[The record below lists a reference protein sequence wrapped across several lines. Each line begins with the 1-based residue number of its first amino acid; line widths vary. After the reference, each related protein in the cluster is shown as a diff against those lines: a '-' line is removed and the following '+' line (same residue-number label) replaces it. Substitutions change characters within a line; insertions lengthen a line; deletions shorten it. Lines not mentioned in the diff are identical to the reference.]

1 MRRCAKEAKDTRNN
15 MDEAT
20 KAGYGVLL
28 MRQALPKSEFYAKTT
43 AKIRSTLDTPA
54 PGPADT
60 LPFGVLG
67 RGPARQ
73 PLDLAKDA
81 HVAALA
87 ARLDSLHGATAQA
100 AARGA
105 PRSDGLDDAT
115 LALYARLAQLLDAD
129 PVGRIEALRNEQR
142 TAAAEAKAAR
152 AQGAQVLAKA
162 EQMEARL
169 DKMES
174 TISQTVTDAIDKRV
188 STRIDSIAAELK
200 TVPGAVSRMESE
212 LNAAKGTITN
222 LVDDVK
228 ALKDER
234 EKMLDAAK
242 SMEAAA
248 LLAAPREDSLKA
260 EVAMLAE
267 RIEGLRT
274 ASSSADVLQA
284 VENLRTE
291 LRPPEAPQPTRTDS
305 PPTSRLSRQSAF
317 DASVASS
324 QRTQIQR
331 HDAAPS
337 ENSSQVG
344 ASADLG
350 AHTLGASAQ
359 VSDAS
364 QDLVRMDS
372 VSAHASVEAD
382 LKSPLADAIS
392 RAAADRRK
400 DARPIFLQDTPAKDD
415 VSEGPPAWM
424 CDSSADGGGSLLSRA
439 NSDSSRET
447 PPIPEEEAGLD

>member
-1 MRRCAKEAKDTRNN
+1 

-43 AKIRSTLDTPA
+43 AKIRSTLDAPA

-87 ARLDSLHGATAQA
+87 ARLDSLHGATAHA
-100 AARGA
+100 AARGT
-105 PRSDGLDDAT
+105 PRSDGLDEAT

-129 PVGRIEALRNEQR
+129 PIGKIEALRNEQR

-169 DKMES
+169 NTMES
-174 TISQTVTDAIDKRV
+174 TIAQTVTEAINATV
-188 STRIDSIAAELK
+188 STRIDAIAADLK

-212 LNAAKGTITN
+212 LNAAKGTIGG

-291 LRPPEAPQPTRTDS
+291 LRPPEAPQPTRSDS

-331 HDAAPS
+331 HDAPS
-337 ENSSQVG
+337 SEMG

-350 AHTLGASAQ
+350 AHLGASAQ

-372 VSAHASVEAD
+372 VSAHASVEND

-415 VSEGPPAWM
+415 PSTGPPAWM
-424 CDSSADGGGSLLSRA
+424 CDSSMEGGGSLLGSTPRA

>member
-1 MRRCAKEAKDTRNN
+1 

-28 MRQALPKSEFYAKTT
+28 MRQALPKSEFYARTT
-43 AKIRSTLDTPA
+43 ATIRAGLQEPA

-67 RGPARQ
+67 RGPTRK

-81 HVAALA
+81 HVKALA
-87 ARLDSLHGATAQA
+87 KRLDELHGATAQA

-105 PRSDGLDDAT
+105 PRSDGLDEAT
-115 LALYARLAQLLDAD
+115 LQLYARLAQLLDAD
-129 PVGRIEALRNEQR
+129 PVGKIEALRNEQR

-169 DKMES
+169 DTMET
-174 TISQTVTDAIDKRV
+174 TIAQTVTEAV
-188 STRIDSIAAELK
+188 STRIDAIAAELK
-200 TVPGAVSRMESE
+200 TVPSAVSRMESE
-212 LNAAKGTITN
+212 LHAAKGTISG
-222 LVDDVK
+222 LVEDVK
-228 ALKDER
+228 ALKDDR

-248 LLAAPREDSLKA
+248 LLAAPREDSLRA

-267 RIEGLRT
+267 RIEELRT
-274 ASSSADVLQA
+274 ASNGADVLQA

-291 LRPPEAPQPTRTDS
+291 LRPEAPQPTRTDS

-337 ENSSQVG
+337 EASSHVG

-372 VSAHASVEAD
+372 VSAHASVEAEM
-382 LKSPLADAIS
+382 KSPLADAIS

-415 VSEGPPAWM
+415 ASTGPPAWM
-424 CDSSADGGGSLLSRA
+424 CDSSVEGGGSLISGTPRA
-439 NSDSSRET
+439 GSDSSRET
-447 PPIPEEEAGLD
+447 PPIPEEVSGLD

>member
-1 MRRCAKEAKDTRNN
+1 

-28 MRQALPKSEFYAKTT
+28 MRQALPRSEFYAKTT
-43 AKIRSTLDTPA
+43 AKIRSSLDTPA

-67 RGPARQ
+67 RGPARR

-87 ARLDSLHGATAQA
+87 ARLDELHGATAHA
-100 AARGA
+100 AARGM
-105 PRSDGLDDAT
+105 PRSDGLDEAT
-115 LALYARLAQLLDAD
+115 LQLYARLAQLLDAD
-129 PVGRIEALRNEQR
+129 PIGRIEALRNEQR

-169 DKMES
+169 NTMEN
-174 TISQTVTDAIDKRV
+174 TIAQTVTEAINATV
-188 STRIDSIAAELK
+188 STRIDAIASELK

-212 LNAAKGTITN
+212 LNAAKGTIGG

-228 ALKDER
+228 ALKDDRER
-234 EKMLDAAK
+234 VLEAAK

-284 VENLRTE
+284 VEALRNE
-291 LRPPEAPQPTRTDS
+291 LRPEAPQPTRTDS

-331 HDAAPS
+331 HDAPS
-337 ENSSQVG
+337 SEMG

-372 VSAHASVEAD
+372 VSAHASVEAEM
-382 LKSPLADAIS
+382 KSPLADAIS

-415 VSEGPPAWM
+415 QSTGPPAWM
-424 CDSSADGGGSLLSRA
+424 CDSSMEGGGSLLGSTPRA

>member
-1 MRRCAKEAKDTRNN
+1 

-115 LALYARLAQLLDAD
+115 LQLYARLAQLLDAD
-129 PVGRIEALRNEQR
+129 PIGRIEALRNEQR

-162 EQMEARL
+162 EQMELRL
-169 DKMES
+169 NKMES
-174 TISQTVTDAIDKRV
+174 TISQTVTEAIQAQV
-188 STRIDSIAAELK
+188 STRIDAIAAELK
-200 TVPGAVSRMESE
+200 AVPGAVSRMESE
-212 LNAAKGTITN
+212 LNAAKGTISG

-234 EKMLDAAK
+234 ERVLEAAK

-284 VENLRTE
+284 VENLRNE

-350 AHTLGASAQ
+350 AHLGASAQ

-415 VSEGPPAWM
+415 QSTGPPAWM
-424 CDSSADGGGSLLSRA
+424 CDSSVEGGGSLISRA

>member
-1 MRRCAKEAKDTRNN
+1 

-28 MRQALPKSEFYAKTT
+28 MRQALPKSEFYAKMT
-43 AKIRSTLDTPA
+43 AKIRSALDTPA

-67 RGPARQ
+67 RGPTRK

-87 ARLDSLHGATAQA
+87 ARLDELHGATAQA
-100 AARGA
+100 AARGM

-115 LALYARLAQLLDAD
+115 LQLYARLAQLLDAD
-129 PVGRIEALRNEQR
+129 PVGRIEALRTEQR
-142 TAAAEAKAAR
+142 QAVAEAKAAR

-162 EQMEARL
+162 EQMELRL
-169 DKMES
+169 NKMES
-174 TISQTVTDAIDKRV
+174 TISQTVTEAIQAQV
-188 STRIDSIAAELK
+188 STRIDAIAAELK
-200 TVPGAVSRMESE
+200 AVPGAVSRMESE
-212 LNAAKGTITN
+212 LNAAKGTIGG

-228 ALKDER
+228 ALKDDRER
-234 EKMLDAAK
+234 VLEAAK

-284 VENLRTE
+284 VEALRNE
-291 LRPPEAPQPTRTDS
+291 LRPEAPQPTRTDS

-331 HDAAPS
+331 HDAPS
-337 ENSSQVG
+337 SEMG

-372 VSAHASVEAD
+372 VSAHASVEAEM
-382 LKSPLADAIS
+382 KSPLADAIS

-415 VSEGPPAWM
+415 QSTGPPAWM
-424 CDSSADGGGSLLSRA
+424 CDSSVEGGGSLGLTPRA
-439 NSDSSRET
+439 GSDSSRET

>member
-1 MRRCAKEAKDTRNN
+1 

-60 LPFGVLG
+60 IPFGVLG

-73 PLDLAKDA
+73 PLDLAKGA

-87 ARLDSLHGATAQA
+87 ARLDALHGATAQT
-100 AARGA
+100 AARGM
-105 PRSDGLDDAT
+105 PRSDGLDEAT

-129 PVGRIEALRNEQR
+129 PIGRIEALRNEQR

-169 DKMES
+169 NTMES
-174 TISQTVTDAIDKRV
+174 TIAQTVTEAINATV
-188 STRIDSIAAELK
+188 STRIDAIAAELK

-212 LNAAKGTITN
+212 LNAAKGTISG

-291 LRPPEAPQPTRTDS
+291 LRPEAPQPTRSDS

-350 AHTLGASAQ
+350 AHLGASAQ

-415 VSEGPPAWM
+415 QSTGPPAWM
-424 CDSSADGGGSLLSRA
+424 CDSSVEGGGSLISRA

>member
-1 MRRCAKEAKDTRNN
+1 

-28 MRQALPKSEFYAKTT
+28 MRQALPKSQFYARTT
-43 AKIRSTLDTPA
+43 ANIRAGLQEPA

-60 LPFGVLG
+60 IPFGVLG
-67 RGPARQ
+67 RGPTRK

-100 AARGA
+100 AARGM
-105 PRSDGLDDAT
+105 PRSDGLDEAT

-129 PVGRIEALRNEQR
+129 PIGKIEALRTEQR
-142 TAAAEAKAAR
+142 QAAAEAKAAR
-152 AQGAQVLAKA
+152 AQGAQVLKRA

-174 TISQTVTDAIDKRV
+174 TISQTVTDAIQAQV
-188 STRIDSIAAELK
+188 STRIDAIASELK
-200 TVPGAVSRMESE
+200 TVPSAVSRMEGE
-212 LNAAKGTITN
+212 LHAAKGTIGG

-228 ALKDER
+228 ALKDDRER
-234 EKMLDAAK
+234 VLDAAK

-248 LLAAPREDSLKA
+248 LLAAPREDSLRA

-267 RIEGLRT
+267 RIEELRT
-274 ASSSADVLQA
+274 ASSSVDVLQA
-284 VENLRTE
+284 VENLRSE

-337 ENSSQVG
+337 EASSHVG

-372 VSAHASVEAD
+372 VSAHASVEAEM
-382 LKSPLADAIS
+382 KSPLADAIS

-415 VSEGPPAWM
+415 ESTGPPAWM
-424 CDSSADGGGSLLSRA
+424 CDSSIEGGGSLLGSTPRA

>member
-1 MRRCAKEAKDTRNN
+1 

-43 AKIRSTLDTPA
+43 AKIRSSLDTPA

-87 ARLDSLHGATAQA
+87 ARLDSLHGATAHA

-105 PRSDGLDDAT
+105 PRSDGLDEAT
-115 LALYARLAQLLDAD
+115 LQLYARLAQLLDAD
-129 PVGRIEALRNEQR
+129 PIGRIEALRNEQR

-162 EQMEARL
+162 EQMELRL
-169 DKMES
+169 SKMES
-174 TISQTVTDAIDKRV
+174 TISQTVTDAMQAHLAP
-188 STRIDSIAAELK
+188 IAAELK

-212 LNAAKGTITN
+212 LNAAKGTIGG

-234 EKMLDAAK
+234 ERVLEAAK

-284 VENLRTE
+284 VENLRSE
-291 LRPPEAPQPTRTDS
+291 LRPPEAPQPTRSDS
-305 PPTSRLSRQSAF
+305 PPTSRLSRNSTF

-324 QRTQIQR
+324 QRTAIQR

-350 AHTLGASAQ
+350 AHLGASAQ

-372 VSAHASVEAD
+372 VSAHASVEAE

-415 VSEGPPAWM
+415 QSTGPPAWM

>member
-1 MRRCAKEAKDTRNN
+1 

-28 MRQALPKSEFYAKTT
+28 MRQALPKSEFYARTT
-43 AKIRSTLDTPA
+43 ANIRAGLQEPA

-60 LPFGVLG
+60 IPFGVLG
-67 RGPARQ
+67 RGPTRK

-100 AARGA
+100 AARGM
-105 PRSDGLDDAT
+105 PRSDGLDEAT
-115 LALYARLAQLLDAD
+115 LALYAKLTQLLDAD
-129 PVGRIEALRNEQR
+129 PIGKIEALRTEQR
-142 TAAAEAKAAR
+142 QAVAEAKAAR
-152 AQGAQVLAKA
+152 AQGAQVLKRA
-162 EQMEARL
+162 EQMELRL
-169 DKMES
+169 DRMES
-174 TISQTVTDAIDKRV
+174 TISQTVTDAIQAQV
-188 STRIDSIAAELK
+188 STRIDAIASELK

-212 LNAAKGTITN
+212 LNAAKGTIGG

-228 ALKDER
+228 ALKDDK

-248 LLAAPREDSLKA
+248 LLAAPREDSLRA

-267 RIEGLRT
+267 RIEELRT
-274 ASSSADVLQA
+274 ASNGVDVLQA

-291 LRPPEAPQPTRTDS
+291 LRPPEAPQPTRSDS

-337 ENSSQVG
+337 EASSHVG

-372 VSAHASVEAD
+372 VSAHASVEAE

-400 DARPIFLQDTPAKDD
+400 DARPIFLQDTPAKDAE
-415 VSEGPPAWM
+415 STGPPAWM
-424 CDSSADGGGSLLSRA
+424 CDSSLEGGGSLISGTPRA
-439 NSDSSRET
+439 GSDSSRET

>member
-1 MRRCAKEAKDTRNN
+1 

-28 MRQALPKSEFYAKTT
+28 MRQALPKSEFYARTT
-43 AKIRSTLDTPA
+43 ANIRAGLQEPA

-67 RGPARQ
+67 RGPTRK

-87 ARLDSLHGATAQA
+87 ARLDELHGATAQA
-100 AARGA
+100 AARGM
-105 PRSDGLDDAT
+105 PRSDGLDEAT

-129 PVGRIEALRNEQR
+129 PVGRIEALRTEQR
-142 TAAAEAKAAR
+142 QAVAEAKAAR

-169 DKMES
+169 NTMEN
-174 TISQTVTDAIDKRV
+174 TIAQTVTEAINATVSNRIDAIA
-188 STRIDSIAAELK
+188 SELK

-228 ALKDER
+228 ALKDDRER
-234 EKMLDAAK
+234 VLEAAK

-284 VENLRTE
+284 VENLRNE
-291 LRPPEAPQPTRTDS
+291 LRPPEAPQPTRSDS

-331 HDAAPS
+331 HDAPS
-337 ENSSQVG
+337 SEMG

-350 AHTLGASAQ
+350 AHLGASAQ

-372 VSAHASVEAD
+372 VSAHASVEAEM
-382 LKSPLADAIS
+382 KSPLADAIS

-415 VSEGPPAWM
+415 QSTGPPAWM
-424 CDSSADGGGSLLSRA
+424 CDSSMEGGGSLLSRA

>member
-1 MRRCAKEAKDTRNN
+1 MVREGSQRRHA

-28 MRQALPKSEFYAKTT
+28 MRQALPKSQFYARTT
-43 AKIRSTLDTPA
+43 ATIRAGLEEPVA
-54 PGPADT
+54 PADT
-60 LPFGVLG
+60 IPFGVLG
-67 RGPARQ
+67 RGQRQ

-81 HVAALA
+81 HVKALA
-87 ARLDSLHGATAQA
+87 KRLDELHGATAQA
-100 AARGA
+100 AARGM
-105 PRSDGLDDAT
+105 PRSDGLDEAT

-129 PVGRIEALRNEQR
+129 PIGKIEALRSEQR

-152 AQGAQVLAKA
+152 AQGAQVLKRA

-169 DKMES
+169 DRMET

-188 STRIDSIAAELK
+188 STRIDAIAAELK
-200 TVPGAVSRMESE
+200 QVPGAVSRMEGE
-212 LNAAKGTITN
+212 LHAAKGTIGG

-228 ALKDER
+228 ALKDDRER
-234 EKMLDAAK
+234 VLDAAK

-248 LLAAPREDSLKA
+248 LLAAPREDSLRA

-267 RIEGLRT
+267 RIEELRT
-274 ASSSADVLQA
+274 ASNGADVLQA

-291 LRPPEAPQPTRTDS
+291 LRPPEAPQPTRSDS

-331 HDAAPS
+331 HDAPPS
-337 ENSSQVG
+337 DSSHVG

-350 AHTLGASAQ
+350 AHLGASAQ

-372 VSAHASVEAD
+372 VSAHASVEAEM
-382 LKSPLADAIS
+382 KSPLADAIS

-415 VSEGPPAWM
+415 ASTGPPAWM
-424 CDSSADGGGSLLSRA
+424 CDSSLEGGGSILSGTPRA

>member
-1 MRRCAKEAKDTRNN
+1 

-43 AKIRSTLDTPA
+43 AKIRSALDTPA

-105 PRSDGLDDAT
+105 PRSDGLDEAT

-129 PVGRIEALRNEQR
+129 PIGKIEALRNEQR

-174 TISQTVTDAIDKRV
+174 TISQTVTEAINATV
-188 STRIDSIAAELK
+188 STRIDAIASELK

-212 LNAAKGTITN
+212 LNAAKGTIGA

-284 VENLRTE
+284 VENLRAE
-291 LRPPEAPQPTRTDS
+291 LRPEAPQPTRSDS
-305 PPTSRLSRQSAF
+305 PPTSPLSRQSAF

-331 HDAAPS
+331 HDAPS
-337 ENSSQVG
+337 SEMG

-372 VSAHASVEAD
+372 VSAHASVENEM
-382 LKSPLADAIS
+382 KSPLADAIS

-400 DARPIFLQDTPAKDD
+400 DARPIFLQDTPAKDQ
-415 VSEGPPAWM
+415 STGPPAWM
-424 CDSSADGGGSLLSRA
+424 CDSSAEGGGSLLSRA
-439 NSDSSRET
+439 GSDSSRET

>member
-1 MRRCAKEAKDTRNN
+1 

-20 KAGYGVLL
+20 RAGYGVLL

-43 AKIRSTLDTPA
+43 AKIRSSLDAPA
-54 PGPADT
+54 PGPADA

-105 PRSDGLDDAT
+105 PRSDGLDEAT

-129 PVGRIEALRNEQR
+129 PIGKIEALRTEQR
-142 TAAAEAKAAR
+142 QAVAEAKAAR
-152 AQGAQVLAKA
+152 AQGAQVLMRA

-174 TISQTVTDAIDKRV
+174 TISQTVTDAIQEQV
-188 STRIDSIAAELK
+188 SNRIDAIASELK

-212 LNAAKGTITN
+212 LNAAKGTISG

-234 EKMLDAAK
+234 ERVLEAAK

-284 VENLRTE
+284 VENLRNE

-350 AHTLGASAQ
+350 AHLGASAQ

-415 VSEGPPAWM
+415 QSTGPPAWM
-424 CDSSADGGGSLLSRA
+424 CDSSVEGGGSLISRA

>member
-1 MRRCAKEAKDTRNN
+1 

-43 AKIRSTLDTPA
+43 AKIRSSLDTPA
-54 PGPADT
+54 PGPSDT

-73 PLDLAKDA
+73 PLDLAKGA

-87 ARLDSLHGATAQA
+87 ARLDALHGATAQT
-100 AARGA
+100 AARGM
-105 PRSDGLDDAT
+105 PRSDGLDEAT

-129 PVGRIEALRNEQR
+129 PIGRIEALRTEQR
-142 TAAAEAKAAR
+142 QAVAEAKAAR

-162 EQMEARL
+162 EQMELRL
-169 DKMES
+169 NKMES
-174 TISQTVTDAIDKRV
+174 TISQTVTEAIQAQV
-188 STRIDSIAAELK
+188 STRIDAIAAELK
-200 TVPGAVSRMESE
+200 AVPGAVSRMESE
-212 LNAAKGTITN
+212 LNAAKGTISG

-234 EKMLDAAK
+234 ERVLEAAK

-284 VENLRTE
+284 VENLRNE

-350 AHTLGASAQ
+350 AHLGASAQ

-415 VSEGPPAWM
+415 QSTGPPAWM
-424 CDSSADGGGSLLSRA
+424 CDSSMEGGGSLLGSTPRA